1 MIHGFIEINDIEKC
15 INLIKELKEKNIKL
29 LDIKLLNNL
38 NIKISN

>member
-15 INLIKELKEKNIKL
+15 IKLIKELKEKNIKL